1 MSIAQPIHLNGVA
14 GGAVNISPCSSRI
27 ESRRVSQI
35 KILPLNCASRSM
47 SCVCNASSGSYR
59 RNPDFPKQNKQGFSR
74 SRNKHFE
81 ERDGSDNLEDSEIFS
96 SKNGSL
102 HSMSSSPK
110 YQATSS
116 PGPREKEIVEL
127 FRKVQAQLRERA
139 AIKEEKKSEEPPVQ
153 VKKNET
159 VDSLLKLLRKHSVQQ
174 GKKSNNSSVSG
185 RDFILDQPEPNGSF
199 STEKSPSFFKVNNK
213 EKNNVQENEGPSVGR
228 PMSSFRR
235 RSPVPQMKKQPTY
248 VDEDNVSSI
257 THTDQEGKQKDA
269 SYLEHEVEHKP
280 ILKLKVDPI
289 VHDDS
294 IVESDSAFPEGD
306 MFDDMSD
313 GETTETD
320 EGNSDEDADEQNM
333 SKDIDLSGMKLVE
346 LRALA
351 KSRGM
356 KGFSKLK
363 KQDLI
368 QLLAEDSV

>member
-1 MSIAQPIHLNGVA
+1 MSIAHSINLNGVT
-14 GGAVNISPCSSRI
+14 GGAVNVSPCFSR
-27 ESRRVSQI
+27 SDDVRVSQI
-35 KILPLNCASRSM
+35 KILSLNCASRSM
-47 SCVCNASSGSYR
+47 SCVCYASSGSYR

-81 ERDGSDNLEDSEIFS
+81 ERDGSGNLEDSEMF

-102 HSMSSSPK
+102 HSVSGSSK
-110 YQATSS
+110 YQATSA
-116 PGPREKEIVEL
+116 PGPKEKEIVEL

-174 GKKSNNSSVSG
+174 GKKNNNSSGSG

-199 STEKSPSFFKVNNK
+199 STENSPSFFKLNSKEINK
-213 EKNNVQENEGPSVGR
+213 VQENEAPTVGR

-257 THTDQEGKQKDA
+257 AHTEQEGKRKDA

-313 GETTETD
+313 GETTET
-320 EGNSDEDADEQNM
+320 EEANSDEDADEQNI
-333 SKDIDLSGMKLVE
+333 STGIDLSGMKLVE

-363 KQDLI
+363 KHDLI

>member
-1 MSIAQPIHLNGVA
+1 
-14 GGAVNISPCSSRI
+14 
-27 ESRRVSQI
+27 
-35 KILPLNCASRSM
+35 M
-47 SCVCNASSGSYR
+47 SCVCNANSGSYR
-59 RNPDFPKQNKQGFSR
+59 RNPDFPKQNRGFSR
-74 SRNKHFE
+74 SRNKNFE

-96 SKNGSL
+96 SKNGAL
-102 HSMSSSPK
+102 HSVSGSPK
-110 YQATSS
+110 YQATAA

-139 AIKEEKKSEEPPVQ
+139 AIKEEKKNEEPQVQ

-174 GKKSNNSSVSG
+174 GNRGNNSSGSS
-185 RDFILDQPEPNGSF
+185 RDFIQDQPEVNGSF
-199 STEKSPSFFKVNNK
+199 STEKSSSFFKLNDN
-213 EKNNVQENEGPSVGR
+213 EKSKVQESEASSVGR

-235 RSPVPQMKKQPTY
+235 RSPVPQVKKQPAY
-248 VDEDNVSSI
+248 VDGDTVSSI
-257 THTDQEGKQKDA
+257 THPNQAGKQKDT

-280 ILKLKVDPI
+280 VLKLKVDPV
-289 VHDDS
+289 VHEDS
-294 IVESDSAFPEGD
+294 PVESDLAFPEGD
-306 MFDDMSD
+306 MFDEMSD

-320 EGNSDEDADEQNM
+320 EGNSDEEAQEQNM
-333 SKDIDLSGMKLVE
+333 SKDIDLSGMKLLE

>member
-1 MSIAQPIHLNGVA
+1 MSIAQPIHLNGVTR
-14 GGAVNISPCSSRI
+14 GAVNISPCSSR
-27 ESRRVSQI
+27 SDGKRVSRI
-35 KILPLNCASRSM
+35 KILSLNSASRSM

-59 RNPDFPKQNKQGFSR
+59 RNPDFPKQNKQGFR

-81 ERDGSDNLEDSEIFS
+81 ERDGSDHLEDSEIFS
-96 SKNGSL
+96 SKNGSS
-102 HSMSSSPK
+102 HSVSGSPR
-110 YQATSS
+110 YQATAA

-174 GKKSNNSSVSG
+174 GKKSNNSSGSG
-185 RDFILDQPEPNGSF
+185 RDFVLDQPELNGSF
-199 STEKSPSFFKVNNK
+199 STEKSPSFFKLNNK
-213 EKNNVQENEGPSVGR
+213 EKTKYQETEAPSVGR

-248 VDEDNVSSI
+248 VDEDSVSSI

-269 SYLEHEVEHKP
+269 STFEHEVEHKP
-280 ILKLKVDPI
+280 ILKLKVDPL

-306 MFDDMSD
+306 MFNEMSD

-333 SKDIDLSGMKLVE
+333 STEIDLSGMKLVE